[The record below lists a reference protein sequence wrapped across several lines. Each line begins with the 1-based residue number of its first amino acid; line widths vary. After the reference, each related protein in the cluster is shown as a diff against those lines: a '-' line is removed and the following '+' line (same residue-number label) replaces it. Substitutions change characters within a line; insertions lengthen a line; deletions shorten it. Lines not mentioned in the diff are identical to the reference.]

1 MALKSNICTPFP
13 FLEQFFELHLS
24 LSYFD
29 TSTGNKVHITVAA
42 TQKEARSDKLDGY
55 QHQDISELARASDN
69 SDVPWFQSLKLTT
82 ISRLVRSYV
91 LRIKHWHVP
100 HSKIFIASFSAIA
113 TKTTNIVSPRHY
125 SHLLLL
131 FSCDQILFV
140 NTSTSRIF
148 PSKVLVSMFN
158 AGIVI
163 NLTLLLGGSSFSSS
177 DSLSATSV
185 SRAAGAASA
194 VAICDAVHGTH
205 NKSSKILHA
214 HQRSYLCISTEWSTG
229 TRESVLLST
238 SLIIR
243 RQTRICIR

>member
-1 MALKSNICTPFP
+1 M
-13 FLEQFFELHLS
+13 
-24 LSYFD
+24 
-29 TSTGNKVHITVAA
+29 
-42 TQKEARSDKLDGY
+42 
-55 QHQDISELARASDN
+55 
-69 SDVPWFQSLKLTT
+69 
-82 ISRLVRSYV
+82 
-91 LRIKHWHVP
+91 
-100 HSKIFIASFSAIA
+100 
-113 TKTTNIVSPRHY
+113 
-125 SHLLLL
+125 
-131 FSCDQILFV
+131 
-140 NTSTSRIF
+140 
-148 PSKVLVSMFN
+148 SMFN

-163 NLTLLLGGSSFSSS
+163 NLTLLLGRSSFSSS

-243 RQTRICIR
+243 RQTRIIFIQSSPPTATASFYLDAGIIFYPQRFAHPYDWLRI